1 MTDSLILMVFLVA
14 IIFLSGALLAATPW
28 FMKKG
33 ECFAVTI
40 PESAQADERFLA
52 FRKRY
57 AAAVLA
63 VTLICAVA
71 LGVVS
76 SVALGGIGA
85 SPAADVASAN
95 AIPTATIVA
104 AATIPLIVS
113 FALMLHYRKKI
124 NSIKR
129 EEGWKAERDEAVALV
144 GFEEAPVVPS
154 LAWNVIYVPI
164 VLVTLAIGLVF
175 YPAAPDLVPTH
186 FDFAGN
192 VNQWTPKGPALIA
205 FPLLFE
211 VFMAACF
218 IISHWMTI
226 RSKKD
231 IDPARPAI
239 SAYAYGAFARA
250 ECIVLLVGGSML
262 TAVLGIVMVLMMTEV
277 LSLFVTMA
285 LIIVVTL
292 AFVGATIAI
301 SVVYGQSGSR
311 LVKRLDASGDI
322 IADNDEH
329 WKAGIFYWNKD
340 DASLILPKRFGVGW
354 TMNWAR
360 PAAWLSVGGFTLA
373 SIAFVAACIFLM

>member
-14 IIFLSGALLAATPW
+14 IVFLSGAILAATPW
-28 FMKKG
+28 FMKKN

-40 PESAQADERFLA
+40 PESAQADVRFLA

-76 SVALGGIGA
+76 NVVLGKMSSATDAA
-85 SPAADVASAN
+85 SLN
-95 AIPTATIVA
+95 AILVAAIVA
-104 AATIPLIVS
+104 TATIPLIAS
-113 FALMLHYRKKI
+113 FALMLHYRKKVKA
-124 NSIKR
+124 IKR
-129 EEGWKAERDEAVALV
+129 EEGWKAERDEAVALI
-144 GFEEAPVVPS
+144 GFEEAPAPPS
-154 LAWNVIYVPI
+154 LAWNVVYVPI
-164 VLVTLAIGLVF
+164 VLITLALGLAL
-175 YPAAPDLVPTH
+175 YPSTPDLVPTH
-186 FDFAGN
+186 IDFAGN

-205 FPLLFE
+205 FPLLVE

-218 IISHWMTI
+218 IFSHWMTI

-231 IDPARPAI
+231 VDPARPAI

-250 ECIVLLVGGSML
+250 ECILLLVGGSVL
-262 TAVLGIVMVLMMTEV
+262 TAVLGIVMILMMTEF
-277 LSLFVTMA
+277 LSMLVTMV
-285 LIIVVTL
+285 LIIVATL
-292 AFVGATIAI
+292 VFVGATIAF

-311 LVKRLDASGDI
+311 LVKRLEENGDI
-322 IADNDEH
+322 IADNDER

-360 PAAWLSVGGFTLA
+360 PAAWVIVGGITLA

>member
-1 MTDSLILMVFLVA
+1 MADSLTLTVFLVA

-40 PESAQADERFLA
+40 PESEHADERFIS

-57 AAAVLA
+57 ATAVLS
-63 VTLICAVA
+63 VTLVCTVA
-71 LGVVS
+71 LSVVS
-76 SVALGGIGA
+76 SVALGKMGSAVDAA
-85 SPAADVASAN
+85 SSN
-95 AIPTATIVA
+95 AILSAAIVA
-104 AATIPLIVS
+104 AATVPLVVS
-113 FALMLHYRKKI
+113 FALMLHYRKRVE
-124 NSIKR
+124 SVKR
-129 EEGWKAERDEAVALV
+129 EEGWKAERDEAVALI
-144 GFEEAPVVPS
+144 GFEEAPTPPS
-154 LAWNVIYVPI
+154 LVWNVVYVPI
-164 VLVTLAIGLVF
+164 ALVTLVIGLAL
-175 YPAAPDLVPTH
+175 YPSAPDLVPTH

-218 IISHWMTI
+218 IFSHWMTI

-250 ECIVLLVGGSML
+250 ECILLLVGGSVL
-262 TAVLGIVMVLMMTEV
+262 TAVLGIVMTLMMTEV

-292 AFVGATIAI
+292 IFVGAVIAV

-311 LVKRLDASGDI
+311 LVKRLEENGDI

-340 DASLILPKRFGVGW
+340 DASLFLPKRFGVGW

-360 PAAWLSVGGFTLA
+360 PATWVIVGGFTLV
-373 SIAFVAACIFLM
+373 SIAFVVACMLLV

>member
-1 MTDSLILMVFLVA
+1 MTDSLTLMVFLIA
-14 IIFLSGALLAATPW
+14 IVLLSGALLAATPW

-76 SVALGGIGA
+76 NVVLGKMSSATDAA
-85 SPAADVASAN
+85 SLN
-95 AIPTATIVA
+95 AILVAAIVA
-104 AATIPLIVS
+104 TATIPLIAS
-113 FALMLHYRKKI
+113 FALMLHYRKKVKA
-124 NSIKR
+124 IKR
-129 EEGWKAERDEAVALV
+129 EEGWKAERDEAVALI
-144 GFEEAPVVPS
+144 GFEEAPVPPS
-154 LAWNVIYVPI
+154 LVWNVVYVPI
-164 VLVTLAIGLVF
+164 VLITLAIGLAL
-175 YPAAPDLVPTH
+175 YPSTPDLVPTH

-205 FPLLFE
+205 FPLLVE

-218 IISHWMTI
+218 IFSHWMTI

-231 IDPARPAI
+231 VDPARPAI

-250 ECIVLLVGGSML
+250 ECILLLVSGSVL
-262 TAVLGIVMVLMMTEV
+262 TAVLGIVMILMMAEI
-277 LSLFVTMA
+277 LSMLVTIA
-285 LIIVVTL
+285 LIIVATL
-292 AFVGATIAI
+292 ILVGATIAI

-311 LVKRLDASGDI
+311 LVKRLDASGNI

-360 PAAWLSVGGFTLA
+360 PAAWLIVGGFTLA
-373 SIAFVAACIFLM
+373 SIAFVAACIFLT

>member
-1 MTDSLILMVFLVA
+1 MTNSLILMVFLVA

-71 LGVVS
+71 LGAVS
-76 SVALGGIGA
+76 NVALGKMG
-85 SPAADVASAN
+85 SAADSDSLN
-95 AIPTATIVA
+95 AILAAAIVA
-104 AATIPLIVS
+104 AATIPLVAS
-113 FALMLHYRKKI
+113 FALMLHYRKKVKA
-124 NSIKR
+124 IKR
-129 EEGWKAERDEAVALV
+129 EEGWKAERDEAVALI
-144 GFEEAPVVPS
+144 GFEEAPAPPS
-154 LAWNVIYVPI
+154 LAWNVVYVPI
-164 VLVTLAIGLVF
+164 VLITLALGLAL
-175 YPAAPDLVPTH
+175 YPSTPDLVPTH
-186 FDFAGN
+186 IDFAGN

-205 FPLLFE
+205 FPLLVE

-218 IISHWMTI
+218 IFSHWMTI

-231 IDPARPAI
+231 VDPARPAI

-250 ECIVLLVGGSML
+250 ECILLLVSGSVL
-262 TAVLGIVMVLMMTEV
+262 TAVLGIVMILMMTET
-277 LSLFVTMA
+277 LSMLVTMV
-285 LIIVVTL
+285 LIIVATL
-292 AFVGATIAI
+292 VFVGAMIAF

-311 LVKRLDASGDI
+311 LVKRLEENGGI

-329 WKAGIFYWNKD
+329 WKAGIFYWNKG

-360 PAAWLSVGGFTLA
+360 PAAWLIVGGFTLV
-373 SIAFVAACIFLM
+373 SIAVVAACIFLM

>member
-14 IIFLSGALLAATPW
+14 IVFLSGALLAATPW

-71 LGVVS
+71 LGAVS
-76 SVALGGIGA
+76 NVALGKMGSAPDSDSLNTIL
-85 SPAADVASAN
+85 AA
-95 AIPTATIVA
+95 AIVV

-113 FALMLHYRKKI
+113 FALMLHYRKRVEA
-124 NSIKR
+124 IKR
-129 EEGWKAERDEAVALV
+129 EEGWKAERDEAVALI
-144 GFEEAPVVPS
+144 GFEEAPVPPS
-154 LAWNVIYVPI
+154 LVWNVVYVPI
-164 VLVTLAIGLVF
+164 VLITLAIGLAL
-175 YPAAPDLVPTH
+175 YPSTPDLVPTH

-218 IISHWMTI
+218 IFSHWMTI

-250 ECIVLLVGGSML
+250 ECILLLVGGSVL
-262 TAVLGIVMVLMMTEV
+262 TAVLGIVMILMMAEI
-277 LSLFVTMA
+277 LSMLVTIA
-285 LIIVVTL
+285 LIIVATL
-292 AFVGATIAI
+292 IFVGATIAV

-311 LVKRLDASGDI
+311 LVKRLEESGDI

-329 WKAGIFYWNKD
+329 WKAGIFYFNKD
-340 DASLILPKRFGVGW
+340 DASLFLPKRFGVGW

-360 PAAWLSVGGFTLA
+360 PAAWLIVGGFTLA

>member
-14 IIFLSGALLAATPW
+14 IVFLSGAILAATPW
-28 FMKKG
+28 FMKKN

-40 PESAQADERFLA
+40 PESAQADVRFLA

-76 SVALGGIGA
+76 NVVLGKMSSATDAA
-85 SPAADVASAN
+85 SLN
-95 AIPTATIVA
+95 AILVAAIVA
-104 AATIPLIVS
+104 TATIPLIAS
-113 FALMLHYRKKI
+113 FALMLHYRKKVKA
-124 NSIKR
+124 IKR
-129 EEGWKAERDEAVALV
+129 EEGWKAERDEAVAFI
-144 GFEEAPVVPS
+144 GFEEAPAPPS
-154 LAWNVIYVPI
+154 LAWNVVYVPI
-164 VLVTLAIGLVF
+164 VLITLALGLAL
-175 YPAAPDLVPTH
+175 YPSTPDLVPTH
-186 FDFAGN
+186 IDFAGN

-205 FPLLFE
+205 FPLLVE

-218 IISHWMTI
+218 IFSHWMTI

-231 IDPARPAI
+231 VDPARPAI

-250 ECIVLLVGGSML
+250 ECILLLVGGSVL
-262 TAVLGIVMVLMMTEV
+262 TAVLGIVMILMMTEF
-277 LSLFVTMA
+277 LSMLVTMV
-285 LIIVVTL
+285 LIIVATL
-292 AFVGATIAI
+292 VFVGATIAF

-311 LVKRLDASGDI
+311 LVKRLEENGDI
-322 IADNDEH
+322 IADNDER

-360 PAAWLSVGGFTLA
+360 PAAWVIVGGITLA

>member
-14 IIFLSGALLAATPW
+14 IIFLSGAILAATPW
-28 FMKKG
+28 FMKKN

-40 PESAQADERFLA
+40 PESAQADVRFLA

-76 SVALGGIGA
+76 NVVLGKMSSATDAA
-85 SPAADVASAN
+85 SLN
-95 AIPTATIVA
+95 AILAAAIVA
-104 AATIPLIVS
+104 AATMPLIAS
-113 FALMLHYRKKI
+113 FALMLHYRKRVKA
-124 NSIKR
+124 IKR
-129 EEGWKAERDEAVALV
+129 EEGWKAERDEAVALI
-144 GFEEAPVVPS
+144 GFEEAPAPPS
-154 LAWNVIYVPI
+154 LAWNVVYVPI
-164 VLVTLAIGLVF
+164 VLITLALGLAL
-175 YPAAPDLVPTH
+175 YPSTPDLVPTH
-186 FDFAGN
+186 IDFAGN
-192 VNQWTPKGPALIA
+192 VNQWTPKGPTLIA
-205 FPLLFE
+205 FPLLVE

-218 IISHWMTI
+218 IFSHWMTI

-231 IDPARPAI
+231 VDPARPAI

-250 ECIVLLVGGSML
+250 ECILLLVGGSVL
-262 TAVLGIVMVLMMTEV
+262 TAVLGIVMILMMTEF
-277 LSLFVTMA
+277 LSMLVTMV
-285 LIIVVTL
+285 LIIVATL
-292 AFVGATIAI
+292 VFVGATIAFSI
-301 SVVYGQSGSR
+301 VYGQSGSR
-311 LVKRLDASGDI
+311 LVKRLEENGDI

-360 PAAWLSVGGFTLA
+360 PAAWVIVGGITLA
-373 SIAFVAACIFLM
+373 SIAFVAACVLLM

>member
-76 SVALGGIGA
+76 NVVLGKM
-85 SPAADVASAN
+85 SSAADAASLN
-95 AIPTATIVA
+95 AILVAAIVA
-104 AATIPLIVS
+104 TATIPLIAS
-113 FALMLHYRKKI
+113 FALMLHYRKRVKA
-124 NSIKR
+124 IKR
-129 EEGWKAERDEAVALV
+129 EEGWKAERDEAVALI
-144 GFEEAPVVPS
+144 GFEEAPAPPS
-154 LAWNVIYVPI
+154 LAWNVVYVPI
-164 VLVTLAIGLVF
+164 VLITLALGLAL
-175 YPAAPDLVPTH
+175 YPSTPDLVPTH
-186 FDFAGN
+186 IDFAGN

-205 FPLLFE
+205 FPLLVE

-218 IISHWMTI
+218 IFSHWMTI

-231 IDPARPAI
+231 VDPARPAI

-250 ECIVLLVGGSML
+250 ECILLLVGGSVL
-262 TAVLGIVMVLMMTEV
+262 TAVLGIVMILMMTEF
-277 LSLFVTMA
+277 LSMLVTMV
-285 LIIVVTL
+285 LIIVATL
-292 AFVGATIAI
+292 VFVGATIAFSI
-301 SVVYGQSGSR
+301 VYGQSGSR
-311 LVKRLDASGDI
+311 LVKRLEENGDI

-360 PAAWLSVGGFTLA
+360 PAAWVIVGGITLA
-373 SIAFVAACIFLM
+373 SIAFVAACILLV

>member
-14 IIFLSGALLAATPW
+14 IVFLSGALLAATPW

-71 LGVVS
+71 LGAVS
-76 SVALGGIGA
+76 NVALGKMG
-85 SPAADVASAN
+85 SAPDSDSLN
-95 AIPTATIVA
+95 AILAAAIVA
-104 AATIPLIVS
+104 AATIPLVAS
-113 FALMLHYRKKI
+113 FALMLHYRKRVEA
-124 NSIKR
+124 IKR
-129 EEGWKAERDEAVALV
+129 EEGWKAEHDEAVALI
-144 GFEEAPVVPS
+144 GFEEAPVPPS
-154 LAWNVIYVPI
+154 LAWNVVYVPI
-164 VLVTLAIGLVF
+164 VLITLAIGLAL
-175 YPAAPDLVPTH
+175 YPSAPDLVPTH

-211 VFMAACF
+211 AFMAMCF
-218 IISHWMTI
+218 IFSHWMTI

-250 ECIVLLVGGSML
+250 ECILLLVGGSVL
-262 TAVLGIVMVLMMTEV
+262 TAVLGIVMILMMTEI
-277 LSLFVTMA
+277 LSMLVTIA
-285 LIIVVTL
+285 LIFAATVI
-292 AFVGATIAI
+292 FVGATIAVSI
-301 SVVYGQSGSR
+301 VYGQSGSR
-311 LVKRLDASGDI
+311 LIKRLEENGDI

-360 PAAWLSVGGFTLA
+360 PATWVIVGGFTLA

>member
-1 MTDSLILMVFLVA
+1 MADFLTLTVFLVA

-28 FMKKG
+28 FMKKS

-40 PESAQADERFLA
+40 PESEHADERFIS

-57 AAAVLA
+57 AVAVLA
-63 VTLICAVA
+63 VTLICAVSLA
-71 LGVVS
+71 LVS
-76 SVALGGIGA
+76 SVALGKMG
-85 SPAADVASAN
+85 SAADAASSD
-95 AIPTATIVA
+95 AILAAAIVVA
-104 AATIPLIVS
+104 ATVPLVVS
-113 FALMLHYRKKI
+113 FALMLHYRKRVKA
-124 NSIKR
+124 IKR
-129 EEGWKAERDEAVALV
+129 EEGWKAERDEAVALI
-144 GFEEAPVVPS
+144 GFEEAPTPPS
-154 LAWNVIYVPI
+154 LAWNVVYVPI
-164 VLVTLAIGLVF
+164 ALITLAIGLVL
-175 YPAAPDLVPTH
+175 YPSAPDLVPTH

-211 VFMAACF
+211 AFMAACF
-218 IISHWMTI
+218 IFSHWMTI

-250 ECIVLLVGGSML
+250 ECILLLVGGSVL

-292 AFVGATIAI
+292 VFVGAVIAV

-311 LVKRLDASGDI
+311 LVKRLKENGDI

-340 DASLILPKRFGVGW
+340 DASLFLPKRFGVGW

-360 PAAWLSVGGFTLA
+360 PATWVIVGGFTLV
-373 SIAFVAACIFLM
+373 SIAFVVACMLLV

>member
-57 AAAVLA
+57 AAAVLT

-71 LGVVS
+71 LGAVS
-76 SVALGGIGA
+76 NVALGKMG
-85 SPAADVASAN
+85 SADDSDSLN
-95 AIPTATIVA
+95 AILVA
-104 AATIPLIVS
+104 AIVVAAMIPLVAS
-113 FALMLHYRKKI
+113 FALMLHYRKRVEA
-124 NSIKR
+124 IKR
-129 EEGWKAERDEAVALV
+129 EEGWKAERDEAVALI
-144 GFEEAPVVPS
+144 GFEEAPVPPS
-154 LAWNVIYVPI
+154 LVWNVVYVPI
-164 VLVTLAIGLVF
+164 VLITLTIGLAL
-175 YPAAPDLVPTH
+175 YPSTPDLVPTN

-218 IISHWMTI
+218 IFSHWMTI

-250 ECIVLLVGGSML
+250 ECILLLVGGSVL
-262 TAVLGIVMVLMMTEV
+262 TAVSGIVMILMMAEI
-277 LSLFVTMA
+277 LSMFVTVA
-285 LIIVVTL
+285 LIIVATL
-292 AFVGATIAI
+292 ILVGATIAV

-311 LVKRLDASGDI
+311 LVKRLEENGDM

-360 PAAWLSVGGFTLA
+360 PAAWLIVGGFTLA

>member
-71 LGVVS
+71 LGAVS
-76 SVALGGIGA
+76 NVALGKMGSAPDSDSLSSILV
-85 SPAADVASAN
+85 AA
-95 AIPTATIVA
+95 IVA
-104 AATIPLIVS
+104 AATIPLIAS
-113 FALMLHYRKKI
+113 FALMLHYRKRVEA
-124 NSIKR
+124 IKR
-129 EEGWKAERDEAVALV
+129 EEGWKAERDEAVALI
-144 GFEEAPVVPS
+144 GFEEAPVPPS
-154 LAWNVIYVPI
+154 LAWNVVYVPI
-164 VLVTLAIGLVF
+164 VLITLAIGLAL
-175 YPAAPDLVPTH
+175 YPSTPDLVPTH

-211 VFMAACF
+211 VFMAVCF
-218 IISHWMTI
+218 IFSHWMAI
-226 RSKKD
+226 RPKKD

-250 ECIVLLVGGSML
+250 ECILLLVGGSVL
-262 TAVLGIVMVLMMTEV
+262 TAVLGIVMILMMAEI
-277 LSLFVTMA
+277 LSMLVTIA
-285 LIIVVTL
+285 LIIVATL
-292 AFVGATIAI
+292 ILVGATIAI

-311 LVKRLDASGDI
+311 LVKRLEENGDI
-322 IADNDEH
+322 ITDNDEH
-329 WKAGIFYWNKD
+329 WKAGVFYWNKD

-360 PAAWLSVGGFTLA
+360 PAAWLIVGGFTLA

>member
-1 MTDSLILMVFLVA
+1 MTDSLILIAFLIA
-14 IIFLSGALLAATPW
+14 IVFLSGALLAATPW

-40 PESAQADERFLA
+40 PESAQVDVRFLA

-76 SVALGGIGA
+76 NVVLGKM
-85 SPAADVASAN
+85 SSAADAASLNTILVAA
-95 AIPTATIVA
+95 IVA
-104 AATIPLIVS
+104 AATIPLIAS
-113 FALMLHYRKKI
+113 FALMLHYRKKVKA
-124 NSIKR
+124 IKR
-129 EEGWKAERDEAVALV
+129 EEGWKAERDEAVALI
-144 GFEEAPVVPS
+144 GFEEAPAPPS
-154 LAWNVIYVPI
+154 LAWNVVYVPI
-164 VLVTLAIGLVF
+164 VLITLALGLAL
-175 YPAAPDLVPTH
+175 YPSTPDLVPTH
-186 FDFAGN
+186 IDFAGN

-205 FPLLFE
+205 FPLLVE

-218 IISHWMTI
+218 IFSHWMTI

-231 IDPARPAI
+231 VDPARPAI

-250 ECIVLLVGGSML
+250 ECILLLVSGSVL
-262 TAVLGIVMVLMMTEV
+262 TAVLGIVMILMMTET
-277 LSLFVTMA
+277 LSMLVTMV
-285 LIIVVTL
+285 LIIVATL
-292 AFVGATIAI
+292 VFVGAMIAF

-311 LVKRLDASGDI
+311 LVKRLEENGGI

-360 PAAWLSVGGFTLA
+360 PATWVIVGGITLA
-373 SIAFVAACIFLM
+373 SIAFVAACMLLM

>member
-1 MTDSLILMVFLVA
+1 MTDSLILMVFLIA
-14 IIFLSGALLAATPW
+14 IIFLSGTLLAATPW

-40 PESAQADERFLA
+40 PESAQVDVRFLA

-76 SVALGGIGA
+76 NVVLGKM
-85 SPAADVASAN
+85 SSAADAASLNTILVAA
-95 AIPTATIVA
+95 IVA
-104 AATIPLIVS
+104 AATIPLIAS
-113 FALMLHYRKKI
+113 FALMLHYRKKVKA
-124 NSIKR
+124 IKR
-129 EEGWKAERDEAVALV
+129 EEGWKAERDEAVALI
-144 GFEEAPVVPS
+144 GFEEAPAPPS
-154 LAWNVIYVPI
+154 LAWNVVYVPI
-164 VLVTLAIGLVF
+164 VLITLALGLAL
-175 YPAAPDLVPTH
+175 YPSTPDLVPTH
-186 FDFAGN
+186 IDFAGN

-205 FPLLFE
+205 FPLLVE

-218 IISHWMTI
+218 IFSHWMTI

-231 IDPARPAI
+231 VDPARPAI

-250 ECIVLLVGGSML
+250 ECILLLVSGSVL
-262 TAVLGIVMVLMMTEV
+262 TAVLGIVMILMMTET
-277 LSLFVTMA
+277 LSMLVTMV
-285 LIIVVTL
+285 LIIVATL
-292 AFVGATIAI
+292 VFVGAMIAF

-311 LVKRLDASGDI
+311 LVKRLEENGNM

-360 PAAWLSVGGFTLA
+360 PAAWLIVGGFTLA

>member
-1 MTDSLILMVFLVA
+1 MTDSLILVAFLVA

-71 LGVVS
+71 LGAVS
-76 SVALGGIGA
+76 NVALGKMGSAPDSDSLSSILV
-85 SPAADVASAN
+85 AA
-95 AIPTATIVA
+95 IVA
-104 AATIPLIVS
+104 AATIPLIAS
-113 FALMLHYRKKI
+113 FELMLHYRKRVEA
-124 NSIKR
+124 IKR
-129 EEGWKAERDEAVALV
+129 EEGWKAERDEAVALI
-144 GFEEAPVVPS
+144 GFEEAPVPPS
-154 LAWNVIYVPI
+154 LAWNVVYVPI
-164 VLVTLAIGLVF
+164 VLITLAIGLAL
-175 YPAAPDLVPTH
+175 YPSVPDMVPTH

-205 FPLLFE
+205 LPLLFE

-218 IISHWMTI
+218 IFSHWMAI

-231 IDPARPAI
+231 VDPARPAI

-250 ECIVLLVGGSML
+250 ECILLLVGGSVL
-262 TAVLGIVMVLMMTEV
+262 TAVLGIVMILMMAEI
-277 LSLFVTMA
+277 LSMLVTIA
-285 LIIVVTL
+285 LIIVATL
-292 AFVGATIAI
+292 ILVGATIAI

-311 LVKRLDASGDI
+311 LVKRLEENGDI
-322 IADNDEH
+322 ITDNDEH
-329 WKAGIFYWNKD
+329 WKAGVFYWNKD

-360 PAAWLSVGGFTLA
+360 PAAWLIVGGFTLA

>member
-57 AAAVLA
+57 AAAVLT

-71 LGVVS
+71 LGAVS
-76 SVALGGIGA
+76 SVTLGKMG
-85 SPAADVASAN
+85 SAVDSDSLN
-95 AIPTATIVA
+95 AILVA
-104 AATIPLIVS
+104 AIVVAAMIPLVAS
-113 FALMLHYRKKI
+113 FALMLHYRKRVEA
-124 NSIKR
+124 IKR
-129 EEGWKAERDEAVALV
+129 EEGWKAERDEAVALI
-144 GFEEAPVVPS
+144 GFEEAPVPPS
-154 LAWNVIYVPI
+154 LAWNVVYVPI
-164 VLVTLAIGLVF
+164 VLITLAIGLALH
-175 YPAAPDLVPTH
+175 PSTPDLVPTH

-218 IISHWMTI
+218 IFSHWMTI

-231 IDPARPAI
+231 VDPARPAI

-250 ECIVLLVGGSML
+250 ECILLLVGGSVL
-262 TAVLGIVMVLMMTEV
+262 TAVLGIVMILMMAEI
-277 LSLFVTMA
+277 LSMLVTIA
-285 LIIVVTL
+285 LIIVATL
-292 AFVGATIAI
+292 ILVGATIAI

-311 LVKRLDASGDI
+311 LVKRLKENGDI

-340 DASLILPKRFGVGW
+340 DASLFLPKRFGVGW

-360 PAAWLSVGGFTLA
+360 PAAWLIVGGFTLA

>member
-1 MTDSLILMVFLVA
+1 MTDSLTLMVFLIA
-14 IIFLSGALLAATPW
+14 IVFLSGALLAATPW

-76 SVALGGIGA
+76 NVVLGKMSSVTDAA
-85 SPAADVASAN
+85 SLN
-95 AIPTATIVA
+95 AILVAAIVA
-104 AATIPLIVS
+104 TATIPLIAS
-113 FALMLHYRKKI
+113 FALMLHFRKKVKA
-124 NSIKR
+124 IKR
-129 EEGWKAERDEAVALV
+129 EEGWKAERDEAVALI
-144 GFEEAPVVPS
+144 GFEEAPAPPS
-154 LAWNVIYVPI
+154 LAWNVVYVPI
-164 VLVTLAIGLVF
+164 VLITLALGLAL
-175 YPAAPDLVPTH
+175 YPSTPDLVPTH
-186 FDFAGN
+186 IDFAGN

-205 FPLLFE
+205 FPLLVE

-218 IISHWMTI
+218 IFSHWMTI

-231 IDPARPAI
+231 VDPARPAI

-250 ECIVLLVGGSML
+250 ECILLLVGGSVL
-262 TAVLGIVMVLMMTEV
+262 TAVLGIVMILMMTEF
-277 LSLFVTMA
+277 LSMLVTMV
-285 LIIVVTL
+285 LIIVATL
-292 AFVGATIAI
+292 VFVGATIAFSI
-301 SVVYGQSGSR
+301 VYGQSGSR
-311 LVKRLDASGDI
+311 LVKRLEENGDI

-360 PAAWLSVGGFTLA
+360 PVAWLIVGGFTLA
-373 SIAFVAACIFLM
+373 SIAFVAVCIFLM

>member
-40 PESAQADERFLA
+40 PESAQVDERFLA

-76 SVALGGIGA
+76 NVVLGKM
-85 SPAADVASAN
+85 SSAADAASLNTILVAA
-95 AIPTATIVA
+95 IVA
-104 AATIPLIVS
+104 TATIPLAAS
-113 FALMLHYRKKI
+113 FALMLHYRKRVEA
-124 NSIKR
+124 IKR
-129 EEGWKAERDEAVALV
+129 EEGWKAERDEAVALI
-144 GFEEAPVVPS
+144 GFEEVPAPPS
-154 LAWNVIYVPI
+154 LAWNVVYVPI
-164 VLVTLAIGLVF
+164 VLITLALGLAL
-175 YPAAPDLVPTH
+175 YPSTPDLVPTH
-186 FDFAGN
+186 IDFAGN

-205 FPLLFE
+205 FPLLVE

-218 IISHWMTI
+218 IFSHWMTI

-231 IDPARPAI
+231 VDPARPAI

-250 ECIVLLVGGSML
+250 ECILLLVSGSVL
-262 TAVLGIVMVLMMTEV
+262 TAVLGIVMILMMTET
-277 LSLFVTMA
+277 LSMLVTMV
-285 LIIVVTL
+285 LIIVATL
-292 AFVGATIAI
+292 VFVGAMIAF

-311 LVKRLDASGDI
+311 LVKRLEENGDI
-322 IADNDEH
+322 IADNDER

-360 PAAWLSVGGFTLA
+360 PAAWVIVGGFTLA
-373 SIAFVAACIFLM
+373 SIAFVAACVFLM

>member
-14 IIFLSGALLAATPW
+14 IVFLSGALLAATPW

-71 LGVVS
+71 LGAVS
-76 SVALGGIGA
+76 SVTLGKMGSAVDAA
-85 SPAADVASAN
+85 SSDVILVAA
-95 AIPTATIVA
+95 IVA
-104 AATIPLIVS
+104 AATIPLVAS
-113 FALMLHYRKKI
+113 FALMLHYRKRVEAVKM
-124 NSIKR
+124 
-129 EEGWKAERDEAVALV
+129 EEGWKAERDEAVVLI
-144 GFEEAPVVPS
+144 GFEEAPVPPS
-154 LAWNVIYVPI
+154 LAWNVVYVPI
-164 VLVTLAIGLVF
+164 VLITLAIGLAL
-175 YPAAPDLVPTH
+175 YPSTPDLVPTH

-218 IISHWMTI
+218 IFSHWMTI

-250 ECIVLLVGGSML
+250 ECILLLAGGSVL
-262 TAVLGIVMVLMMTEV
+262 TAVLGIVMILMMAEI
-277 LSLFVTMA
+277 LSMLVTIA
-285 LIIVVTL
+285 LIIVATL
-292 AFVGATIAI
+292 ILVGATIAI
-301 SVVYGQSGSR
+301 PIVYGQSGSR
-311 LVKRLDASGDI
+311 LVKRLEENGDI

-340 DASLILPKRFGVGW
+340 DASLFLPKRFGVGW

-360 PAAWLSVGGFTLA
+360 PAAWLIVGGFTLA

>member
-1 MTDSLILMVFLVA
+1 MTDSLILMAFLIA
-14 IIFLSGALLAATPW
+14 IVFLSGALLAATPW

-71 LGVVS
+71 LGAVSNVVLGKMS
-76 SVALGGIGA
+76 SATDAA
-85 SPAADVASAN
+85 SLN
-95 AIPTATIVA
+95 AILAAAIVA
-104 AATIPLIVS
+104 AATIPLIAS
-113 FALMLHYRKKI
+113 FALMLHYRKRVKA
-124 NSIKR
+124 IKR
-129 EEGWKAERDEAVALV
+129 EEGWKAERDEAVAFI
-144 GFEEAPVVPS
+144 GFEEAPAPPS
-154 LAWNVIYVPI
+154 LAWNVVYVPI
-164 VLVTLAIGLVF
+164 VLITLALGFAL
-175 YPAAPDLVPTH
+175 YPSTPDLVPTH
-186 FDFAGN
+186 IDFAGN

-205 FPLLFE
+205 FPLLVE

-218 IISHWMTI
+218 IFSHWMTI

-231 IDPARPAI
+231 VDPARPAI

-250 ECIVLLVGGSML
+250 ECILLLVGGSVL
-262 TAVLGIVMVLMMTEV
+262 TAVLGIVMILMMTEF
-277 LSLFVTMA
+277 LSMLVTMV
-285 LIIVVTL
+285 LIIVATL
-292 AFVGATIAI
+292 VFVGATIAF

-311 LVKRLDASGDI
+311 LVKRLEENGDI
-322 IADNDEH
+322 IADNDER

-360 PAAWLSVGGFTLA
+360 PAAWVIVGGITLA
-373 SIAFVAACIFLM
+373 SIAFAAACVLLM

>member
-1 MTDSLILMVFLVA
+1 MTDSLILVAFLVA

-71 LGVVS
+71 LGAVS
-76 SVALGGIGA
+76 NVALGKMGSAPDSDSLSSILV
-85 SPAADVASAN
+85 AA
-95 AIPTATIVA
+95 IVA
-104 AATIPLIVS
+104 AATIPLIAS
-113 FALMLHYRKKI
+113 FALMLHYRKRVEA
-124 NSIKR
+124 IKR
-129 EEGWKAERDEAVALV
+129 EEGWKAERDEAVALI
-144 GFEEAPVVPS
+144 GFEEAPVPPS
-154 LAWNVIYVPI
+154 LAWNVVYVPI
-164 VLVTLAIGLVF
+164 VLITLAIGLAL
-175 YPAAPDLVPTH
+175 YPSVPDMVPTH

-218 IISHWMTI
+218 IFSHWMAI

-231 IDPARPAI
+231 VDPARPAI

-250 ECIVLLVGGSML
+250 ECILLLVGGSVL
-262 TAVLGIVMVLMMTEV
+262 TAVLGIVMILMMAEI
-277 LSLFVTMA
+277 LSMLVTIA
-285 LIIVVTL
+285 LIIVATL
-292 AFVGATIAI
+292 ILVGATIAI

-311 LVKRLDASGDI
+311 LVKRLEENGDI
-322 IADNDEH
+322 ITDNDEH
-329 WKAGIFYWNKD
+329 WKAGVFYWNKD

-360 PAAWLSVGGFTLA
+360 PAAWLIVGGFTLA
-373 SIAFVAACIFLM
+373 SIAFVAACIFLV

>member
-1 MTDSLILMVFLVA
+1 MTDSLTLMVFLIA
-14 IIFLSGALLAATPW
+14 IVFLSGAILAATPW
-28 FMKKG
+28 FMKKN

-40 PESAQADERFLA
+40 PESAQADVRFLA

-76 SVALGGIGA
+76 NVVLGKMSSETDAA
-85 SPAADVASAN
+85 SLN
-95 AIPTATIVA
+95 AILVAAIVA
-104 AATIPLIVS
+104 AATIPLIAS
-113 FALMLHYRKKI
+113 FALMLHYRKRVKA
-124 NSIKR
+124 IKR
-129 EEGWKAERDEAVALV
+129 EEGWKAERDEAVAFI
-144 GFEEAPVVPS
+144 GFEEAPAPPS
-154 LAWNVIYVPI
+154 LAWNVVYVPI
-164 VLVTLAIGLVF
+164 VLITLALGLAL
-175 YPAAPDLVPTH
+175 YPSTPDLVPTH
-186 FDFAGN
+186 IDFAGN

-205 FPLLFE
+205 FPLLVE

-218 IISHWMTI
+218 IFSHWMTI

-231 IDPARPAI
+231 VDPARPAI

-250 ECIVLLVGGSML
+250 ECILLLVGGSVL
-262 TAVLGIVMVLMMTEV
+262 TAVLGIVMILMMTEF
-277 LSLFVTMA
+277 LSMLVTMV
-285 LIIVVTL
+285 LIIVATL
-292 AFVGATIAI
+292 VFVGATIAF

-311 LVKRLDASGDI
+311 LVKCLEENGDI
-322 IADNDEH
+322 IADNDER

-360 PAAWLSVGGFTLA
+360 PAAWVIVGGITLA
-373 SIAFVAACIFLM
+373 SIAFVAACVFLM

>member
-1 MTDSLILMVFLVA
+1 MTDSLTLMVFLIA
-14 IIFLSGALLAATPW
+14 IVFLFGAILAATPW
-28 FMKKG
+28 FMKKN

-40 PESAQADERFLA
+40 PESAQADVRFLA

-76 SVALGGIGA
+76 NVVLGKM
-85 SPAADVASAN
+85 SSAADAASLN
-95 AIPTATIVA
+95 AILVAAIVA
-104 AATIPLIVS
+104 TATIPLIAS
-113 FALMLHYRKKI
+113 FALMLHYRKRVKA
-124 NSIKR
+124 IKR
-129 EEGWKAERDEAVALV
+129 EEGWKAERDEAVALI
-144 GFEEAPVVPS
+144 GFEEAPAPPS
-154 LAWNVIYVPI
+154 LAWNVVYVPI
-164 VLVTLAIGLVF
+164 VLITLALGLAL
-175 YPAAPDLVPTH
+175 YPSTPDLVPTH
-186 FDFAGN
+186 IDFAGN

-205 FPLLFE
+205 FPLLVE

-218 IISHWMTI
+218 IFSHWMTI

-231 IDPARPAI
+231 VDPARPAI

-250 ECIVLLVGGSML
+250 ECILLLVGGSVL
-262 TAVLGIVMVLMMTEV
+262 TAVLGIVMILMMTEF
-277 LSLFVTMA
+277 LSMLVTMV
-285 LIIVVTL
+285 LIIVATL
-292 AFVGATIAI
+292 VFVGATIAFSI
-301 SVVYGQSGSR
+301 VYGQSGSR
-311 LVKRLDASGDI
+311 LVKRLEENGDI

-329 WKAGIFYWNKD
+329 WKAGIFYWSKD

-360 PAAWLSVGGFTLA
+360 PAAWVIVGGITLA

>member
-1 MTDSLILMVFLVA
+1 MTDSLTLMVFLIA
-14 IIFLSGALLAATPW
+14 IVFLSGAILAATPW
-28 FMKKG
+28 FMKKN

-40 PESAQADERFLA
+40 PESAQADVRFLA

-76 SVALGGIGA
+76 NVVLGKM
-85 SPAADVASAN
+85 SSAADAASLNTILVAA
-95 AIPTATIVA
+95 IVA
-104 AATIPLIVS
+104 TATIPLIAS
-113 FALMLHYRKKI
+113 FALMLHYRKKVKA
-124 NSIKR
+124 IKR
-129 EEGWKAERDEAVALV
+129 EEGWKAERDEAVALI
-144 GFEEAPVVPS
+144 GFEEAPAPPS
-154 LAWNVIYVPI
+154 LAWNVVYVPI
-164 VLVTLAIGLVF
+164 VLITLALGLAL
-175 YPAAPDLVPTH
+175 YPSTPDLVPTH
-186 FDFAGN
+186 IDFAGN

-205 FPLLFE
+205 FPLLVE

-218 IISHWMTI
+218 IFSHWMTI

-231 IDPARPAI
+231 VDPARPAI

-250 ECIVLLVGGSML
+250 ECILLLVSGSVL
-262 TAVLGIVMVLMMTEV
+262 TAVLGIVMILMMTET
-277 LSLFVTMA
+277 LSMLVTMV
-285 LIIVVTL
+285 LIIVATL
-292 AFVGATIAI
+292 VFVGAMIAF

-311 LVKRLDASGDI
+311 LVKRLEENGGI
-322 IADNDEH
+322 IADNDER

-360 PAAWLSVGGFTLA
+360 PAAWLIVGGFTLV

>member
-14 IIFLSGALLAATPW
+14 IVFLSGALLAATPW

-33 ECFAVTI
+33 ECFAVII
-40 PESAQADERFLA
+40 PESAQADERFLV

-71 LGVVS
+71 LGAVS
-76 SVALGGIGA
+76 NVALGKMG
-85 SPAADVASAN
+85 SAPDSDSLN
-95 AIPTATIVA
+95 AILA
-104 AATIPLIVS
+104 AAIVVATTVPLVVS
-113 FALMLHYRKKI
+113 FALMLHYRKRVEA
-124 NSIKR
+124 IKR
-129 EEGWKAERDEAVALV
+129 EEGWKAERDEAVALI
-144 GFEEAPVVPS
+144 GFEEAPVPPS
-154 LAWNVIYVPI
+154 LAWNVVYVPI
-164 VLVTLAIGLVF
+164 VLVTLAIGLAL
-175 YPAAPDLVPTH
+175 YPSTPDLVPTH

-218 IISHWMTI
+218 IFSHWMTI

-250 ECIVLLVGGSML
+250 ECILLLVGGSVL
-262 TAVLGIVMVLMMTEV
+262 TAVLGIVMILMMAEI
-277 LSLFVTMA
+277 LSMLVTIA
-285 LIIVVTL
+285 LIIVATL
-292 AFVGATIAI
+292 ILVGATIAI
-301 SVVYGQSGSR
+301 PIVYGQSGSR
-311 LVKRLDASGDI
+311 LVKRLEENGDI

-360 PAAWLSVGGFTLA
+360 PAAWLIVGGFTLA

>member
-57 AAAVLA
+57 AAAVLV

-71 LGVVS
+71 LGAVS
-76 SVALGGIGA
+76 NVALGKMG
-85 SPAADVASAN
+85 SAADSDSLN
-95 AIPTATIVA
+95 AILAAAIVA
-104 AATIPLIVS
+104 AATIPLVAS
-113 FALMLHYRKKI
+113 FALMLHYRKRVEA
-124 NSIKR
+124 IKR
-129 EEGWKAERDEAVALV
+129 EEGWKAERDEAVALI
-144 GFEEAPVVPS
+144 GFEEAPAPPS
-154 LAWNVIYVPI
+154 LAWNVVYAPI
-164 VLVTLAIGLVF
+164 VFITLAIGLAL
-175 YPAAPDLVPTH
+175 YPSTPDLVPTN

-211 VFMAACF
+211 VFMAVCF
-218 IISHWMTI
+218 IFSHWMTI

-250 ECIVLLVGGSML
+250 ECILLLVGGSVL
-262 TAVLGIVMVLMMTEV
+262 TAVSGIVMILMMAEI
-277 LSLFVTMA
+277 LSMFVTVA
-285 LIIVVTL
+285 LIIVATL
-292 AFVGATIAI
+292 ILVGATIAV

-311 LVKRLDASGDI
+311 LVKRLEENGDM

-360 PAAWLSVGGFTLA
+360 PAAWLIVGGFTLA

>member
-1 MTDSLILMVFLVA
+1 MTDSLILMAFLIA

-40 PESAQADERFLA
+40 PESAQADERFLT

-71 LGVVS
+71 LGAVS
-76 SVALGGIGA
+76 NVALGKMG
-85 SPAADVASAN
+85 SADDSDSLN
-95 AIPTATIVA
+95 AILVAAIVV
-104 AATIPLIVS
+104 AATIPLVAS
-113 FALMLHYRKKI
+113 FALMLHYRKRVEA
-124 NSIKR
+124 IKR
-129 EEGWKAERDEAVALV
+129 EEGWKAERDEAVALI
-144 GFEEAPVVPS
+144 GFEEAPVPPS
-154 LAWNVIYVPI
+154 LAWNVVYVPI
-164 VLVTLAIGLVF
+164 VFITLAIGLAL
-175 YPAAPDLVPTH
+175 YPSTPDLVPTH

-218 IISHWMTI
+218 IFSHWMTI

-250 ECIVLLVGGSML
+250 ECILLLVGGSVL
-262 TAVLGIVMVLMMTEV
+262 TAVLGIVMILMMTEI
-277 LSLFVTMA
+277 LSMPVTIA
-285 LIIVVTL
+285 LIIVTTL
-292 AFVGATIAI
+292 VFVGATIAI
-301 SVVYGQSGSR
+301 PIVYGQSGSR
-311 LVKRLDASGDI
+311 LVKRLEENGDI

-340 DASLILPKRFGVGW
+340 DASLFLPKRFGVGW

-360 PAAWLSVGGFTLA
+360 PAAWLIVGGFTLA

>member
-40 PESAQADERFLA
+40 PESAQADERFLT

-71 LGVVS
+71 LGAVS
-76 SVALGGIGA
+76 NVALGKMGLA
-85 SPAADVASAN
+85 PDSDSLN
-95 AIPTATIVA
+95 AILAAAIVV
-104 AATIPLIVS
+104 AATIPLIAS
-113 FALMLHYRKKI
+113 FALMLHYRKRVEA
-124 NSIKR
+124 IKR
-129 EEGWKAERDEAVALV
+129 EEGWKAERDEAVALI
-144 GFEEAPVVPS
+144 GFEEAPVPPS
-154 LAWNVIYVPI
+154 LAWNVVYVPI
-164 VLVTLAIGLVF
+164 VLITLAIGLAL
-175 YPAAPDLVPTH
+175 YPSTPDLVPTN

-218 IISHWMTI
+218 IFSHWMTI

-250 ECIVLLVGGSML
+250 ECILLLVGGSVL
-262 TAVLGIVMVLMMTEV
+262 TAVLGIVMILMMAEI
-277 LSLFVTMA
+277 LSMLVTIA
-285 LIIVVTL
+285 LIIVATL
-292 AFVGATIAI
+292 ILVGATIAV

-311 LVKRLDASGDI
+311 LVKRLEENGDM
-322 IADNDEH
+322 IADNDER
-329 WKAGIFYWNKD
+329 WKAGVFYWNKD

-360 PAAWLSVGGFTLA
+360 PAAWLIVGGFTLA

>member
-1 MTDSLILMVFLVA
+1 MTDSLILMAFLIA
-14 IIFLSGALLAATPW
+14 IVFLSGALLAATPW
-28 FMKKG
+28 FMKKN

-40 PESAQADERFLA
+40 PESAQADVRFLA

-57 AAAVLA
+57 AVAVLA

-71 LGVVS
+71 LGTVS
-76 SVALGGIGA
+76 NVALGKMG
-85 SPAADVASAN
+85 SAADADSSDV
-95 AIPTATIVA
+95 ILVA
-104 AATIPLIVS
+104 AIVVATTVPLVVS
-113 FALMLHYRKKI
+113 FALMLHYRKRVEA
-124 NSIKR
+124 IKR
-129 EEGWKAERDEAVALV
+129 EEGWKAERDEAVALI
-144 GFEEAPVVPS
+144 GFEESPVPPS
-154 LAWNVIYVPI
+154 LAWNVVYVPI
-164 VLVTLAIGLVF
+164 VLITLAIGLAL
-175 YPAAPDLVPTH
+175 YPSTPDLVPTH

-211 VFMAACF
+211 VFMAVCF
-218 IISHWMTI
+218 IFSHWMTI

-250 ECIVLLVGGSML
+250 ECILLLVGGSVL
-262 TAVLGIVMVLMMTEV
+262 TAVLGIVMILMMTEI
-277 LSLFVTMA
+277 LSMPVTIA
-285 LIIVVTL
+285 LIIVTTL
-292 AFVGATIAI
+292 VFVGATIAI
-301 SVVYGQSGSR
+301 PIVYGQSGSR
-311 LVKRLDASGDI
+311 LVKRLEENGDI

-340 DASLILPKRFGVGW
+340 DASLFLPKRFGVGW

-360 PAAWLSVGGFTLA
+360 PAAWLIVGGFTLA

>member
-1 MTDSLILMVFLVA
+1 MTDSLTLMVFLIA
-14 IIFLSGALLAATPW
+14 IVLLSGAILAATPW
-28 FMKKG
+28 FMKKN

-40 PESAQADERFLA
+40 PESAQADVRFLA

-76 SVALGGIGA
+76 NVVLGKMSSATDAA
-85 SPAADVASAN
+85 SLN
-95 AIPTATIVA
+95 AILAAAIVA
-104 AATIPLIVS
+104 AATIPLIAS
-113 FALMLHYRKKI
+113 FALMLHYRKKVKA
-124 NSIKR
+124 IKR
-129 EEGWKAERDEAVALV
+129 EEGWRAERDEAVALI
-144 GFEEAPVVPS
+144 GFEEAPAPPS
-154 LAWNVIYVPI
+154 LAWNVVYVPI
-164 VLVTLAIGLVF
+164 VLITLALGLAL
-175 YPAAPDLVPTH
+175 YPSTPDLVPTH
-186 FDFAGN
+186 IDFAGN
-192 VNQWTPKGPALIA
+192 VNQWTPKGTALIA
-205 FPLLFE
+205 FPLLVE

-218 IISHWMTI
+218 IFSHWMTI

-231 IDPARPAI
+231 VDPARPAI

-250 ECIVLLVGGSML
+250 ECILLLVSGSVL
-262 TAVLGIVMVLMMTEV
+262 TAVLGIVMILMMTET
-277 LSLFVTMA
+277 LSMLVTMV
-285 LIIVVTL
+285 LIIVATL
-292 AFVGATIAI
+292 VFVGAMIAF

-311 LVKRLDASGDI
+311 LVKRLEENGDI

-340 DASLILPKRFGVGW
+340 DASLFLPKRFGVGW

-360 PAAWLSVGGFTLA
+360 PAAWLIVGGFTLA

>member
-1 MTDSLILMVFLVA
+1 MTDSLTLMVFLIA
-14 IIFLSGALLAATPW
+14 IVLLPGAILAATPW
-28 FMKKG
+28 FMKKN

-40 PESAQADERFLA
+40 PESAQADVRFLA

-76 SVALGGIGA
+76 NVVLGKM
-85 SPAADVASAN
+85 SSAADADSLN
-95 AIPTATIVA
+95 AILVA
-104 AATIPLIVS
+104 AIDATATIPLIAS
-113 FALMLHYRKKI
+113 FALMLHYRKKVKA
-124 NSIKR
+124 IKR
-129 EEGWKAERDEAVALV
+129 EEGWKAERDEAVALI
-144 GFEEAPVVPS
+144 GFEEAPAPPS
-154 LAWNVIYVPI
+154 LAWNVVYVPI
-164 VLVTLAIGLVF
+164 VLITLALGLAL
-175 YPAAPDLVPTH
+175 YPSTPDLVPTH
-186 FDFAGN
+186 IDFAGN

-205 FPLLFE
+205 FPLLVE

-218 IISHWMTI
+218 IFSHWMTI

-231 IDPARPAI
+231 VDPARPAI

-250 ECIVLLVGGSML
+250 ECILLLVSGSVL
-262 TAVLGIVMVLMMTEV
+262 TAVLGIVMILMMTET
-277 LSLFVTMA
+277 LSMLVTMV
-285 LIIVVTL
+285 LIIVATL
-292 AFVGATIAI
+292 VFVGAMIAF

-311 LVKRLDASGDI
+311 LVKRLEENGGI

-329 WKAGIFYWNKD
+329 WKAGIFYWNKG

-360 PAAWLSVGGFTLA
+360 PAAWVIVGGFTLA

>member
-1 MTDSLILMVFLVA
+1 MADSLTLTVFLVA

-40 PESAQADERFLA
+40 PESEHADERFIS

-57 AAAVLA
+57 ATAVLS
-63 VTLICAVA
+63 VTLVCTVA
-71 LGVVS
+71 LSVVS
-76 SVALGGIGA
+76 SVALGKMGSAVDAA
-85 SPAADVASAN
+85 SSN
-95 AIPTATIVA
+95 AILSAAIVA
-104 AATIPLIVS
+104 AATVPLVVS
-113 FALMLHYRKKI
+113 FALMLHYRKRVE
-124 NSIKR
+124 SVKR
-129 EEGWKAERDEAVALV
+129 KEGWKAERDEAVALI
-144 GFEEAPVVPS
+144 GFEEAPVPPS
-154 LAWNVIYVPI
+154 LAWNVVYVPI
-164 VLVTLAIGLVF
+164 ALVTLVIGLAL
-175 YPAAPDLVPTH
+175 YPSAPDLVPTH

-218 IISHWMTI
+218 IFSHWMTI

-250 ECIVLLVGGSML
+250 ECILLLVGGSVL
-262 TAVLGIVMVLMMTEV
+262 TAVLGIVMTLMMTEV

-292 AFVGATIAI
+292 IFVGAVIAV

-311 LVKRLDASGDI
+311 LVKRLEENGDI

-340 DASLILPKRFGVGW
+340 DASLFLPKRFGVGW

-360 PAAWLSVGGFTLA
+360 PATWVIVGGFTLV
-373 SIAFVAACIFLM
+373 SIAFVVACMLLV

>member
-1 MTDSLILMVFLVA
+1 MTDSLILMAFLIA
-14 IIFLSGALLAATPW
+14 IVFLSGALLAAMPW
-28 FMKKG
+28 FMKKN

-40 PESAQADERFLA
+40 PESAQADVRFLA

-57 AAAVLA
+57 AVAVLA
-63 VTLICAVA
+63 VTLICAFA
-71 LGVVS
+71 LGAVS
-76 SVALGGIGA
+76 SVTLGKMG
-85 SPAADVASAN
+85 SAADPDSLN
-95 AIPTATIVA
+95 AILAAAIVV
-104 AATIPLIVS
+104 AATIPLVAS
-113 FALMLHYRKKI
+113 FALMLHYRKRVEA
-124 NSIKR
+124 IKR
-129 EEGWKAERDEAVALV
+129 EEGWKAERDEAVALI
-144 GFEEAPVVPS
+144 GFEEAPVPPS
-154 LAWNVIYVPI
+154 LAWNVVYVPI
-164 VLVTLAIGLVF
+164 VLVTLAIGLAL
-175 YPAAPDLVPTH
+175 YPSTPDLVPTH

-218 IISHWMTI
+218 IFSHWMTI

-250 ECIVLLVGGSML
+250 ECILLLVGGSVL
-262 TAVLGIVMVLMMTEV
+262 TAVLGIVMILMMAEI
-277 LSLFVTMA
+277 LSMLVTIA
-285 LIIVVTL
+285 LIIVATL
-292 AFVGATIAI
+292 ILVGATIAI
-301 SVVYGQSGSR
+301 PIVYGQSGSR
-311 LVKRLDASGDI
+311 LVKRLEENGDI

-329 WKAGIFYWNKD
+329 WKEGIFYWNKD

-360 PAAWLSVGGFTLA
+360 PAAWLIVGGFTLA